1 MSGMP
6 RPAHARAAAPVPVP
20 VTLVRVEPADW
31 AGHRD
36 LRLEALRTTPEAFG
50 SRYEVEV
57 RNDEAE
63 WRARIGRIA
72 FWQAR
77 IEGAP
82 AGMAGLWEDSTSA
95 EPPTA
100 TGASATATGTA
111 YLIAMYVRPQAR
123 GLGIGVRLVRA
134 IVSEAARRG
143 HRRLLLQVASTNTA
157 ARALYAG
164 LGFVSIDAPPREPD
178 DRCDLVLACPVPPE

>member
-1 MSGMP
+1 MP
-6 RPAHARAAAPVPVP
+6 RPARAAAPVPVPVP

-36 LRLEALRTTPEAFG
+36 LRLEALRTAPEAFG

-82 AGMAGLWEDSTSA
+82 VGMAGLWEDSTGA
-95 EPPTA
+95 EPVAA
-100 TGASATATGTA
+100 TGATATATGTA
-111 YLIAMYVRPQAR
+111 YLIAMYVRPEAR
-123 GLGIGVRLVRA
+123 RQGIGARLVEA
-134 IVSEAARRG
+134 IAGEAASRG
-143 HRRLLLQVASTNTA
+143 HQRLLLQVASTNTA

-164 LGFVSIDAPPREPD
+164 FGFGEIGAAPRDPD
-178 DRCDLVLACPVPPE
+178 DRCDLVLARAVPVE